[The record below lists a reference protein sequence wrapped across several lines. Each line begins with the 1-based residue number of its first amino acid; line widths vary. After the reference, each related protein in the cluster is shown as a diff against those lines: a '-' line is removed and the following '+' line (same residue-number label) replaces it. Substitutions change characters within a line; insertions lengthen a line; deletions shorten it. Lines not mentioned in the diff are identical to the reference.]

1 MPLTLTLSPKGRG
14 DRSSAEVNMAQ
25 VFPLFQKWRGNRSS
39 AVLNRAL
46 VFSLSLWERVG
57 VRASARTITHLRIDN
72 FTPLLTGTI
81 YR

>member
-1 MPLTLTLSPKGRG
+1 MAQVFPLFQKWRG